1 MHAATK
7 TVKGLYIY
15 IYIYI
20 YIYTYIYIYREV
32 KPMPATVNS
41 INIVLWYGMLN
52 DHVCTIADAFKAYLQ
67 VPLLADRP
75 TYVVI
80 PKLIWPSHW
89 FRKFVRVACPLDKAM
104 YGHQTSG
111 DAWHDCFNGIVT
123 LKMKLSGWKSTLHF
137 GGSLI

>member
-1 MHAATK
+1 VFRGDACCDQNGKRA
-7 TVKGLYIY
+7 
-15 IYIYI
+15 
-20 YIYTYIYIYREV
+20 IYREV
-32 KPMPATVNS
+32 KSLPATVNS